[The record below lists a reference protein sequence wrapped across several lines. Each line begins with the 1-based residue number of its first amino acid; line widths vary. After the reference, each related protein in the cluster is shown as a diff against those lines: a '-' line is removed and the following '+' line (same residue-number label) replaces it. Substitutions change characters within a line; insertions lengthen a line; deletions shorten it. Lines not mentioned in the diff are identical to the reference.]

1 VRLHRQHLVVV
12 VVALEQEILLLYPLH
27 CLELQKM
34 ELLVLVGQ
42 VELP

>member
-1 VRLHRQHLVVV
+1 VRRHLQHLVVV
-12 VVALEQEILLLYPLH
+12 AVVLAQEVLLPYPLH

-34 ELLVLVGQ
+34 AMLERVER